1 MKRKK
6 TKKETKKIQ
15 SENNTYLLLA
25 KYTQHIVKRFQTN
38 KEVVLKEPKNAF
50 AYFMFQKL
58 LPNSSEICF
67 LKKVSKVFCPFSVK
81 RGWYI

>member
-1 MKRKK
+1 M
-6 TKKETKKIQ
+6 
-15 SENNTYLLLA
+15 
-25 KYTQHIVKRFQTN
+25 VKRIQTN

-67 LKKVSKVFCPFSVK
+67 LKKVGKAFCPFSVK